1 MLPKVLRLSK
11 FPCSLRSK
19 NSSKLCILVLRLVQH
34 FVIIMTCATAIFCN
48 FLFYSAYKNETQFV
62 KVYSTTYSLSAMHR
76 FITSFALTIGSI
88 AFASTTALS
97 FQSSPTPPS
106 SASVMVIHAPAAP
119 SALSSA
125 KVVSHPAA
133 VTAQRS
139 VRVHTEH
146 RLEDG
151 TEEVVERRSLAKPF
165 TAIDISGGGIT
176 VELTCQQEPKLEI
189 IGEPEAVKTLDTD
202 ISDGRLEISGA
213 AWKFG
218 KKAIVVRVST
228 QTINDIVMSGANV
241 LKASRISTDV
251 LDVELSG
258 ACVLEAS
265 GKVKKLR
272 LEVAGASVVNVKDL
286 IAEKVIV
293 EADGACKAVV
303 YAEKYL
309 SATVS
314 GVSKVLYVGEPKE
327 ISKDVCGLAKVSPMK

>member
-1 MLPKVLRLSK
+1 MH
-11 FPCSLRSK
+11 
-19 NSSKLCILVLRLVQH
+19 N
-34 FVIIMTCATAIFCN
+34 
-48 FLFYSAYKNETQFV
+48 AYKKQTQFV
-62 KVYSTTYSLSAMHR
+62 NVCSTTYSLSAMLR
-76 FITSFALTIGSI
+76 FITSFVLTIGSL

-97 FQSSPTPPS
+97 FQSPPTPP
-106 SASVMVIHAPAAP
+106 AVSVTVVHAPAVSVLP
-119 SALSSA
+119 NSVKTSISA
-125 KVVSHPAA
+125 VSHSA
-133 VTAQRS
+133 VGSAYKT
-139 VRVHTEH
+139 VRVHADRH
-146 RLEDG
+146 NDEDG
-151 TEEVVERRSLAKPF
+151 TEEVVERRTLAKPF
-165 TAIDISGGGIT
+165 TAIEVSGGGIT

-228 QTINDIVMSGANV
+228 QTINDISMSGANV